1 MKVKVRIA
9 PSPTGNLHIGTARTA
24 LFNWLFAKKTGGE
37 FVLRIEDTDIE
48 RSDKKYEDDI
58 IEGLKWLGLDWS
70 GEIYRQSKRIDIY
83 EKHIIQLLNSGKAF
97 WCHHSKEELEK
108 EQKEQ
113 TAKKEAPRHVCEH
126 KKTELGKQKG
136 QLIRL
141 AVDENS
147 TRIIRFEDEIRGN
160 IEWQENLLGDFSL
173 AKDERTPLYNLA
185 VVVDDVDMEISHVIR
200 GEDHISNTPKQ
211 ILIYEALN
219 AVPPKFAH
227 LPLILGPDKT
237 KLSNRHG
244 ATSVIEYKKD
254 YLPEALVNFMGFL
267 GYTYGKEILS
277 KEEMAEE
284 FELKKV
290 HKSSAVFNIEKLNWT
305 NAQYVKQ
312 LNSKTFK
319 QIINLRDLPDKA
331 VPLLTERLEKL
342 SGVQDFDYFWKEPD
356 YELDLLVWKDF
367 PKNEVKNSLNE
378 VKMIMENWDW
388 QNSDKDALRLALD
401 DLGKKLG
408 DRGLVYW
415 PLRVALTGKDKSPDP
430 VEVAGALDK
439 KIILKRIDVAIK
451 KL

>member
-1 MKVKVRIA
+1 
-9 PSPTGNLHIGTARTA
+9 
-24 LFNWLFAKKTGGE
+24 
-37 FVLRIEDTDIE
+37 
-48 RSDKKYEDDI
+48 
-58 IEGLKWLGLDWS
+58 
-70 GEIYRQSKRIDIY
+70 
-83 EKHIIQLLNSGKAF
+83 
-97 WCHHSKEELEK
+97 
-108 EQKEQ
+108 
-113 TAKKEAPRHVCEH
+113 
-126 KKTELGKQKG
+126 
-136 QLIRL
+136 
-141 AVDENS
+141 
-147 TRIIRFEDEIRGN
+147 
-160 IEWQENLLGDFSL
+160 
-173 AKDERTPLYNLA
+173 
-185 VVVDDVDMEISHVIR
+185 MEISHVIR

-237 KLSNRHG
+237 KLSKRHG

-319 QIINLRDLPDKA
+319 QITNLRNLPDKA